1 MQITRENTVQ
11 LVRIRK
17 EAWAYAD
24 MGDGFLRLIV
34 IEGNYDHDFFRIAE
48 HFLSEGGDFLD
59 AGANY
64 GLLSFGLAKQLAD
77 RVRFHLF
84 EPNPNLVPVIQR
96 SAKLYR
102 DMHLVVN
109 QSAVSNFQGV
119 IKVFFDETQTG
130 ASHFDPVNGQEVPC
144 VTIDQYLEA
153 HNIGTV
159 PLLKLDVEGYE
170 LVALKGAAQSIAKA
184 AIRAIYFEYFEK
196 WLQRVQPPSEL
207 LHFLRKSDYEVYFCR
222 EHDLARFGGPTHQHR
237 AVAGGKMI
245 PLRAVGDGPLPSMT
259 DLLALPKAAADRI

>member
-77 RVRFHLF
+77 RVRFHLH
-84 EPNPNLVPVIQR
+84 
-96 SAKLYR
+96 S
-102 DMHLVVN
+102 
-109 QSAVSNFQGV
+109 
-119 IKVFFDETQTG
+119 
-130 ASHFDPVNGQEVPC
+130 
-144 VTIDQYLEA
+144 
-153 HNIGTV
+153 
-159 PLLKLDVEGYE
+159 
-170 LVALKGAAQSIAKA
+170 
-184 AIRAIYFEYFEK
+184 
-196 WLQRVQPPSEL
+196 
-207 LHFLRKSDYEVYFCR
+207 FL
-222 EHDLARFGGPTHQHR
+222 
-237 AVAGGKMI
+237 
-245 PLRAVGDGPLPSMT
+245 
-259 DLLALPKAAADRI
+259 